1 MPAIAVRE
9 LDGTVKLVREFDY
22 ADFEGSL
29 S

>member
-9 LDGTVKLVREFDY
+9 LDGTVNVVREFTF